1 MNQYRISSILI
12 LVLCSSFT
20 VACNRVLNKP
30 PSNEVIEK
38 AIMERGA
45 SNLVVGRIPLKWVE
59 VQHVGDYN
67 EEEKYWAVKARVQ
80 TNFQTVVLNYQI
92 YKDDFGN
99 WAARQVPRR

>member
-1 MNQYRISSILI
+1 
-12 LVLCSSFT
+12 
-20 VACNRVLNKP
+20 
-30 PSNEVIEK
+30 
-38 AIMERGA
+38 
-45 SNLVVGRIPLKWVE
+45 